1 VKVASREEVK
11 KSMGLTINTNEK
23 QVNLFKKRKQ
33 PATVSQASEPV
44 EMIFSNEHSSNL
56 EDNYE

>member
-1 VKVASREEVK
+1 
-11 KSMGLTINTNEK
+11 MGLTINTNEK

-44 EMIFSNEHSSNL
+44 EMRFSNEHS
-56 EDNYE
+56 